1 MNTIDAAKDKQLWNS
16 SKVVHNYAADGSLQ
30 KAEQKIMD
38 LLRDRLG
45 SMRMLDLGIGGGRT
59 TIHFEPLVY
68 EYVGSDYAEKM
79 VEASRKRFPNV
90 EPRTRFEIVD
100 ATDMRG
106 IPDAG
111 FDFILFSFNGIDC
124 VAPEDRDKV
133 FREVQRVGKPG
144 GYFAFS
150 THNLYFI
157 PRLYK
162 IRKRDR
168 WQEFI
173 YQFYRIP
180 LLYWYNG
187 TPGRYRRQQSAI
199 FRNGVE
205 GFSLNLHYIRP
216 ENQVRHLQN
225 LGFKNIRVFSHK
237 TGQELTD
244 QQLVAYDN
252 DAWLYYL
259 CEI

>member
-1 MNTIDAAKDKQLWNS
+1 MNSIDAAKDKALWNS
-16 SKVVHNYAADGSLQ
+16 SKVVHSYAADGKLQ
-30 KAEQKIMD
+30 MAEQKIME
-38 LLRDRLG
+38 LLGDRLG

-59 TIHFEPLVY
+59 TLHFEPRVN
-68 EYVGSDYAEKM
+68 EYVGSDYAENM
-79 VEASRKRFPNV
+79 VEASKKRFPNAG
-90 EPRTRFEIVD
+90 PRTRFEIVD
-100 ATDMRG
+100 ATDMNG
-106 IPDAG
+106 VPDAC

-133 FREVQRVGKPG
+133 FLEVRRAGKPG

-157 PRLYK
+157 PKLYK
-162 IRKRDR
+162 IRRRDT
-168 WQEFI
+168 WKEFL

-187 TPGRYRRQQSAI
+187 APGRYRRRQSAV

-216 ENQVRHLQN
+216 ENQVKHLQD

-237 TGQELTD
+237 TGDALNVQELA
-244 QQLVAYDN
+244 AYDK